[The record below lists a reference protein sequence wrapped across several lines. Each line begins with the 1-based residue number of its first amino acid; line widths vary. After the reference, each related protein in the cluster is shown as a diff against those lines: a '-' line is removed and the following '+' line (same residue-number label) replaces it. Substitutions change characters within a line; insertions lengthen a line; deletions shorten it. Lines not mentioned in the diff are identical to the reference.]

1 MRFHL
6 PNEGVEGL
14 ENFALIFSMHM
25 DFCFYIYGSLQV
37 ESCNLWHCFDAVEI
51 RYAQIMKIIYS
62 PVHHHI
68 LWCLTDLEVS

>member
-37 ESCNLWHCFDAVEI
+37 ESCNL
-51 RYAQIMKIIYS
+51 
-62 PVHHHI
+62 
-68 LWCLTDLEVS
+68 